1 MKPIG
6 HTWDN
11 GIITKN
17 PTCVAEGEKT
27 YTCKNDANHTR
38 KEKVDA
44 LGHVW
49 GEWKT
54 TTPPGVDKE
63 GVSTRYC
70 GRCDATETMAIPPL
84 NSCLL
89 KFNTNGGS
97 AIADQ
102 VVVDGTTPVKPQD
115 PVKEGYI
122 FTGWYIDSSC
132 KTPFDFS
139 KELKADTTVYAG
151 WQEETPDIPDTEPD
165 TPDNGNKISPLVW
178 AIAVPVVIAA
188 GAGAWFL
195 ISKKLLIKK

>member
-1 MKPIG
+1 M
-6 HTWDN
+6 
-11 GIITKN
+11 
-17 PTCVAEGEKT
+17 
-27 YTCKNDANHTR
+27 
-38 KEKVDA
+38 
-44 LGHVW
+44 
-49 GEWKT
+49 
-54 TTPPGVDKE
+54 
-63 GVSTRYC
+63 STRYC

-102 VVVDGTTPVKPQD
+102 VVVDGTRPVKPQD

-122 FTGWYIDSSC
+122 FTGWYIDSAC

-151 WQEETPDIPDTEPD
+151 WQEETPDIPDIDPD
-165 TPDNGNKISPLVW
+165 TPDNGNKISPLVG
-178 AIAVPVVIAA
+178 AIAAPVVIAA

-195 ISKKLLIKK
+195 ISKKLLINKLKKKQDESCFFFIYIDLFINLRN

>member
-1 MKPIG
+1 M
-6 HTWDN
+6 
-11 GIITKN
+11 
-17 PTCVAEGEKT
+17 
-27 YTCKNDANHTR
+27 
-38 KEKVDA
+38 
-44 LGHVW
+44 
-49 GEWKT
+49 
-54 TTPPGVDKE
+54 
-63 GVSTRYC
+63 STRYC

-102 VVVDGTTPVKPQD
+102 VVVDGTRPVKPQN

-122 FTGWYIDSSC
+122 FTGWYIDSAC

-139 KELKADTTVYAG
+139 KELKADTTVHAG
-151 WQEETPDIPDTEPD
+151 WQEETPDIPDTDPD
-165 TPDNGNKISPLVW
+165 TPDNGNKISLLVW

-188 GAGAWFL
+188 GTGAWFL